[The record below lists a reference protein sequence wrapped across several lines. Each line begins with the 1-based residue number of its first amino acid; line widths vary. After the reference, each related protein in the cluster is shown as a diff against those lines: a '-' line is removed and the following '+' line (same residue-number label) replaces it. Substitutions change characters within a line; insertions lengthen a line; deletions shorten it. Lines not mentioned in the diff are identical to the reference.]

1 MNLSEQEKEV
11 IISLVSKNYA
21 GKLRVLI
28 YGSRSRNSSTL
39 ESDIDILI
47 FAENLLSTE
56 RLRTIKIEISDTLG
70 GTKIDIV
77 QSTFENKSS
86 FVSLIEDN
94 AVLLWER
101 G

>member
-1 MNLSEQEKEV
+1 MNLSEQEKEAIINV
-11 IISLVSKNYA
+11 ISKNYP

-28 YGSRSRNSSTL
+28 YGSRSRSISTMG
-39 ESDIDILI
+39 SDIDILI
-47 FAENLLSTE
+47 FAHNLIPTE

-86 FVSLIEDN
+86 FVRLIEDN
-94 AVLLWER
+94 AILLWER